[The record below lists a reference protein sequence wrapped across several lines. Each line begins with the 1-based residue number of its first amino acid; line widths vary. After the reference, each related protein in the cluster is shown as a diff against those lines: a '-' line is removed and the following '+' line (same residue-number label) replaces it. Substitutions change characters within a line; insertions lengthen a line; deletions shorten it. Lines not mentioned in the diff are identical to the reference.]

1 MEQRLPARGTALG
14 IAAALT
20 FALVVGLLV
29 IGAGRGQAAGTP
41 AKRTCSTAGLRF
53 TVQRRGA
60 TLSDGVANLRAQG
73 VTCTTARS
81 VASRVAQ
88 GILHEVKVPSRIAG
102 LKVTV
107 KEPCAGC
114 TPVSQVSAKS
124 SEGSVTFTVR
134 GGV

>member
-1 MEQRLPARGTALG
+1 MRHRQPARTTTFG
-14 IAAALT
+14 IAAASGL
-20 FALVVGLLV
+20 ALVVCLLV
-29 IGAGRGQAAGTP
+29 LGAGRGQAAGTA
-41 AKRTCSTAGLRF
+41 AKRTCSTAGLHF
-53 TVQRRGA
+53 TVQRGGA
-60 TLSDGVANLRAQG
+60 TFSDGVANLRAQG

-81 VASRVAQ
+81 VASRVARD
-88 GILHEVKVPSRIAG
+88 ILQEVKVPSQIAG

-114 TPVSQVSAKS
+114 TPDTQVSAKS